1 MSYLPTNGLPIIEED
16 EATGEV
22 AEIYDEIKRT
32 MQLPFIPN
40 IVKTI
45 AASPEMLAFFWKF
58 WSASVEFRT
67 LPDALVSMIDYTIS
81 TRSNCTYCS
90 ATSEL
95 TCRTLGIEE
104 DTLYKLIKDLENLNP
119 ERVQAII
126 DFAIKVAHHPQEL
139 VREDYERVR
148 DQGVTDAEIV
158 EIIITAAAGVL
169 SDIVADALQVDVD
182 NMVSIALDQ
191 MR

>member
-1 MSYLPTNGLPIIEED
+1 
-16 EATGEV
+16 
-22 AEIYDEIKRT
+22 
-32 MQLPFIPN
+32 
-40 IVKTI
+40 
-45 AASPEMLAFFWKF
+45 
-58 WSASVEFRT
+58 
-67 LPDALVSMIDYTIS
+67 
-81 TRSNCTYCS
+81 
-90 ATSEL
+90 L

-104 DTLYKLIKDLENLNP
+104 DTLHKLIKDLENLNP